1 MVKGTG
7 QHRRQVRTNSLS
19 TVSELKKIFSPT
31 KVEKRPKM
39 AMRKFLT
46 TATQVIGETAGLTN
60 KSPPTHTNTVRL
72 TMKQRDNETTEDRT
86 EDDNI
91 NILATPEWLSKEVD
105 DEIERAATQAEEEMD
120 ETNTTKRVRSGSSDE
135 SRGNSPAGKKVAT
148 TTREEID
155 EEVERRLEREM
166 KSVKDTMRGAM
177 VLMKRYVEEMATTKE
192 ELAKYRQE
200 GMERNS
206 ETMCK
211 AMEAVTLAEQTK
223 AEMEGKM
230 EGMEKRMKTVEEE
243 MIGAR
248 KEMEKMGKVLQKRM
262 EEMTKTAAG
271 LTEAQEKYK
280 EAQEERENAK
290 ATMEAMQKAFDEMK
304 AGSSLK
310 VEQSRSGCALHL
322 SGIKILREIWKLNRE
337 DPMEV
342 VKSLLVESKTIYM
355 YDRII
360 MLDKE
365 RGRMGIDRAIIYFR
379 SVQTKKDAEQCLK
392 LTLANMKAKGIS
404 IRDVFAQERMAEV
417 KDMVDQAKEDKAA
430 GKIFR
435 YRIINRWEQ
444 PILQYLYNAG
454 GRYEDIRGNETA
466 GAGAGRGGG
475 NPRRLQYETGGQG
488 AGGQGTRGGRGQRGG
503 GTEEREGGERE
514 ERGRGTGQGAGGRG
528 GPGRGGHPGGYVPR
542 GRGYGGGSRQWSFY
556 GDEEEEDESSRSYG
570 YM

>member
-1 MVKGTG
+1 MVKETG
-7 QHRRQVRTNSLS
+7 QQRRQVRTNSLS

-60 KSPPTHTNTVRL
+60 KSPPTLTSTVRL
-72 TMKQRDNETTEDRT
+72 TMKQKDNVTTEDRA
-86 EDDNI
+86 EEDNI
-91 NILATPEWLSKEVD
+91 NVLDTPEWLSKEVD

-120 ETNTTKRVRSGSSDE
+120 ETSTTKRGRSGSSDE
-135 SRGNSPAGKKVAT
+135 SRENSPAGKKVAAT
-148 TTREEID
+148 TEEEIE

-177 VLMKRYVEEMATTKE
+177 VLMKKYVEEMATTKQ

-243 MIGAR
+243 MSGAR

-290 ATMEAMQKAFDEMK
+290 MTMEAMQRAFDEMK

-322 SGIKILREIWKLNRE
+322 SGIKTLRDFWKLGRE

-342 VKSLLVESKTIYM
+342 VKSLLVESKAIYM

-360 MLDKE
+360 MLDKD
-365 RGRMGIDRAIIYFR
+365 RSRMEMDRAIIYFR

-392 LTLANMKAKGIS
+392 LTLANMKARGVS

-444 PILQYLYNAG
+444 PVLQYLYNAG
-454 GRYEDIRGNETA
+454 GRYEDIKGNNQTGGGAGRGRGFPRRQQYEDRRREAGGQRGGRRGAAGGEEGGQEEGGEEDQGRGRGA
-466 GAGAGRGGG
+466 GARGGAGRGG
-475 NPRRLQYETGGQG
+475 Y
-488 AGGQGTRGGRGQRGG
+488 
-503 GTEEREGGERE
+503 
-514 ERGRGTGQGAGGRG
+514 
-528 GPGRGGHPGGYVPR
+528 PGGYVPR
-542 GRGYGGGSRQWSFY
+542 GRGYGGGARQWNFY
-556 GDEEEEDESSRSYG
+556 GDEEEEDEGSRSYG

>member
-1 MVKGTG
+1 
-7 QHRRQVRTNSLS
+7 
-19 TVSELKKIFSPT
+19 
-31 KVEKRPKM
+31 
-39 AMRKFLT
+39 
-46 TATQVIGETAGLTN
+46 
-60 KSPPTHTNTVRL
+60 
-72 TMKQRDNETTEDRT
+72 MKQKDSVTTEDRA
-86 EDDNI
+86 EEDNI
-91 NILATPEWLSKEVD
+91 NVLDTPEWLSKEVD

-120 ETNTTKRVRSGSSDE
+120 ETSTTKRGRSGSSDE
-135 SRGNSPAGKKVAT
+135 SRENSPAGKKVAAT
-148 TTREEID
+148 TEEEIE

-177 VLMKRYVEEMATTKE
+177 VLMKKYVEEMATTKE

-243 MIGAR
+243 MSGAR

-290 ATMEAMQKAFDEMK
+290 MTMEAMQRAFDEMK

-322 SGIKILREIWKLNRE
+322 SGIKTLRDFWKLGRE

-342 VKSLLVESKTIYM
+342 VKSLLVESKAIYM

-360 MLDKE
+360 MLDKD
-365 RGRMGIDRAIIYFR
+365 RSRMEMDRAIIYFR

-392 LTLANMKAKGIS
+392 LTLANMKARGVS

-444 PILQYLYNAG
+444 PVLQYLYNAG
-454 GRYEDIRGNETA
+454 GRYEDIKGNNQT
-466 GAGAGRGGG
+466 GGGAGRGRGF
-475 NPRRLQYETGGQG
+475 PRRLQYEDRRRE
-488 AGGQGTRGGRGQRGG
+488 AGGQRGG
-503 GTEEREGGERE
+503 RRGAAGGEEGGQEEGGEE
-514 ERGRGTGQGAGGRG
+514 DQGRGRGAGARGGAGRG
-528 GPGRGGHPGGYVPR
+528 GYPGGYVPR
-542 GRGYGGGSRQWSFY
+542 GRGYGGGARQWNFY
-556 GDEEEEDESSRSYG
+556 GDEEEEDEGSRSNG

>member
-1 MVKGTG
+1 MVKETG

-19 TVSELKKIFSPT
+19 SVAELKKIFSPT

-39 AMRKFLT
+39 AMRKFLS

-72 TMKQRDNETTEDRT
+72 TLKQKEDETTDNRNEEDNTNALETTE
-86 EDDNI
+86 
-91 NILATPEWLSKEVD
+91 WFSKEVD
-105 DEIERAATQAEEEMD
+105 EEIAKAATQAEETMD
-120 ETNTTKRVRSGSSDE
+120 ETVTTKRGRSGSSDE
-135 SRGNSPAGKKVAT
+135 SRGNSPAGKKAAAET
-148 TTREEID
+148 EEDIQG
-155 EEVERRLEREM
+155 EVRRLEKEM

-177 VLMKRYVEEMATTKE
+177 VLMKKYVEDMATTKE

-211 AMEAVTLAEQTK
+211 AMEAVTLAEQSK

-243 MIGAR
+243 IAGAR
-248 KEMEKMGKVLQKRM
+248 KEMEQMGKVLQKRM

-271 LTEAQEKYK
+271 LTEAQKKYK
-280 EAQEERENAK
+280 EAEEERENARV
-290 ATMEAMQKAFDEMK
+290 TMEAMQKAFDEMK

-322 SGIKILREIWKLNRE
+322 SGIKTLRGIWKLGRE
-337 DPMEV
+337 DPVEV
-342 VKSLLVESKTIYM
+342 VKSLLVESKAIYM

-365 RGRMGIDRAIIYFR
+365 RGRMEMDRAIIYFR

-392 LTLANMKAKGIS
+392 LTLANMKAKGVS

-444 PILQYLYNAG
+444 PILQYLYTAG
-454 GRYEDIRGNETA
+454 GRYEDIKGNEQTGDGA
-466 GAGAGRGGG
+466 GRGRGFPRRLQFEDRRGGAGGQRGGGRGPAGGEGGEQGERSGEEDQWRGRGGGARGGAGRGG
-475 NPRRLQYETGGQG
+475 Q
-488 AGGQGTRGGRGQRGG
+488 
-503 GTEEREGGERE
+503 
-514 ERGRGTGQGAGGRG
+514 
-528 GPGRGGHPGGYVPR
+528 PGGYVPR
-542 GRGYGGGSRQWSFY
+542 GRGYGGGARQWSFY
-556 GDEEEEDESSRSYG
+556 GDEEEEDENSRSYG